1 MSKSFLIYYV
11 YICCRESSA
20 ELNQVCWLEVTG
32 SVEGTRPNKQYQ
44 VGFHVSFTPDA
55 FGWGGSPLYIMVKR
69 GKDGKP
75 VWRKLLLNPHQTKE
89 CDITATT
96 NPHSNDPKLYFGLYE
111 LWSGKWKGGL
121 KIHHAFIRQLPW
133 STIYVYIYPT
143 LFHIYMCRILFFFL
157 TPYLSIYIYTCTY
170 WLNKKRKRI
179 VILGDAYSWS

>member
-1 MSKSFLIYYV
+1 MASAPIPTTNNTTPHHVGDPSITFYADGDKEAMKIPPKHLNIVWGRDNRYWKV
-11 YICCRESSA
+11 PDDDEESSA

-121 KIHHAFIRQLPW
+121 KIHHAFIRQLP
-133 STIYVYIYPT
+133 
-143 LFHIYMCRILFFFL
+143 
-157 TPYLSIYIYTCTY
+157 
-170 WLNKKRKRI
+170 
-179 VILGDAYSWS
+179 